1 MNIQAL
7 SKYLTMA
14 AFAGAMTCGTQL
26 YAQTSGSSMP
36 SQSGQSSQAPDAQQ
50 PSTSQAPGAYGQT
63 APGAGQSGQ
72 MGAGAQAG
80 QSGMGNGS
88 AAATDPSGGQ
98 MIVGTVV
105 KNGDKYQLKDDT
117 SGQTY
122 DIDHQ
127 SEVSK
132 FEGKRV
138 RVRGTVDPA
147 TKTIHLQ

>member
-1 MNIQAL
+1 MNIQRL

-14 AFAGAMTCGTQL
+14 AFAGAMTCGAQL
-26 YAQTSGSSMP
+26 YAQTSGSMP

-50 PSTSQAPGAYGQT
+50 PSSQAPGAYGQT

-80 QSGMGNGS
+80 QSGMGNSS
-88 AAATDPSGGQ
+88 ATATDPSGGQ

-105 KNGDKYQLKDDT
+105 KSGDKYQLKEDS
-117 SGQTY
+117 SGQLY